1 MAITYELS
9 RIDELGKLE
18 RFAGADSRAAD
29 EAFVQ
34 LSSRIERF
42 LWRYLALHSP
52 NEQDREDVISMV
64 LQKLYAKRSEFDV
77 KSIGQWWAYVAT
89 TGKRCA
95 GDHAKRGDDVPIDD
109 DLPATDM
116 DLIGSVAELSHFR
129 SMLYRAADEF
139 WLGVPRTLPEKQR
152 RRMLL
157 AAQLF
162 YLNGAPHVEICQV
175 LGLGK
180 PLDRE
185 ELDEWLSDRA
195 VLMDLAYSQLY
206 IDNETLA
213 CTLLGRDRALSPKEL
228 DAWVAGAEKGDGE
241 APQGWTWEEIKIAVW
256 RYRNGLLT
264 EKMQQI
270 NPGLSLKMIES
281 ALAKC
286 SPRLPF
292 VKTARNLQTALKQ
305 KHVLFEPLSRTELWR
320 RLVFQYLT
328 AHELPHKQIL
338 ERTEAAAKVAGF
350 GMTAAMLN
358 GWLSNG
364 RLVTQLAANIKE
376 ETFA

>member
-1 MAITYELS
+1 MHV
-9 RIDELGKLE
+9 IDELEKLE
-18 RFAGADSRAAD
+18 RFAGSDPRAAD

-42 LWRYLALHSP
+42 LWRYLASYAP

-64 LQKLYAKRSEFDV
+64 LQRLYAKRSDFQV
-77 KSIGQWWAYVAT
+77 KSVGQWWAYVAV

-95 GDHAKRGDDVPIDD
+95 WDHAGRREEVPLDD
-109 DLPATDM
+109 DLPVTDLN
-116 DLIGSVAELSHFR
+116 LIGNVAELSHFR

-139 WLGVPRTLPEKQR
+139 WLGVPRSLPEKER
-152 RRMLL
+152 RRKLL

-162 YLNGAPHVEICQV
+162 YLNDAPFAEICQV
-175 LGLGK
+175 LGQGK
-180 PLDRE
+180 PLSRE
-185 ELDEWLSDRA
+185 TLDEWLSDRA

-206 IDNETLA
+206 IDNEALT
-213 CTLLGRDRALSPKEL
+213 CTLLRPESPLSLKEL
-228 DAWVAGAEKGDGE
+228 DDWAAGAEKGLGE
-241 APQGWTWEEIKIAVW
+241 APQGWTWDEVKIAIW

-270 NPGLSLKMIES
+270 CPGLSLRLIES
-281 ALAKC
+281 TLAKC
-286 SPRLPF
+286 ASRLPF
-292 VKTARNLQTALKQ
+292 ENIARDIQSALRR
-305 KHVLFEPLSRTELWR
+305 KHVTFAPLACTELWR
-320 RLVFQYLT
+320 RLVFQYSI

-338 ERTEAAAKVAGF
+338 ERTEPAARTAGF
-350 GMTAAMLN
+350 GLTAAMLN

-364 RLVTQLAANIKE
+364 RLVTQLAANTKE